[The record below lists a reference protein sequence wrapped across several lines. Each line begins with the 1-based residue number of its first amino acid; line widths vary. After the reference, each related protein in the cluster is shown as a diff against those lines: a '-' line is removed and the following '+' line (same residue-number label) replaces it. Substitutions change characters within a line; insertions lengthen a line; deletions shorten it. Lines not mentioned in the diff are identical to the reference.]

1 MTTNAE
7 AAAVLAKVSLAHR
20 RTAPKIETREGQ
32 AAYAETWARIFSRYN
47 LELPDLI
54 EAVERRAATESV
66 APEPAEIV
74 AHARAI
80 RSERASR
87 ENADRDTRQAFEDRR
102 DRALES
108 RFDALAA
115 GWSADR

>member
-7 AAAVLAKVSLAHR
+7 AAAVLAKVVMAHR
-20 RTAPKIETREGQ
+20 RTAPKIETKEER

-54 EAVERRAATESV
+54 EAVERRAATEAS

-74 AHARAI
+74 GHARAI
-80 RSERASR
+80 RNERASR
-87 ENADRDTRQAFEDRR
+87 ENANRETRQALEDKR

-108 RFDALAA
+108 RIKAL
-115 GWSADR
+115 GSSWSVPK

>member
-7 AAAVLAKVSLAHR
+7 AAAVLLKVSIAHR
-20 RTAPKIETREGQ
+20 RTAPKIEDPIER

-47 LELPDLI
+47 LELPDLVA
-54 EAVERRAATESV
+54 AVERRAAKERD

-74 AHARAI
+74 EYARII

-87 ENADRDTRQAFEDRR
+87 ENANREARQAFEDRR
-102 DRALES
+102 DRELEAKIANFAAL
-108 RFDALAA
+108 RALPK
-115 GWSADR
+115 